1 MSKHITADLI
11 LLDNVLGQYGPEAL
25 RIREQMRSTVDPF
38 AHRLWREKET
48 GTQVS
53 LETEAAAEHVYL
65 EIQQLS
71 PHNNLQRSLQARAV
85 QISNDLAQS
94 RFLLFV
100 DPQASAC
107 SPL

>member
-1 MSKHITADLI
+1 
-11 LLDNVLGQYGPEAL
+11 
-25 RIREQMRSTVDPF
+25 MRSTVDPF
-38 AHRLWREKET
+38 AHRLWQEKET